1 MEFILNTKQNKIEI
15 WYENQKELESLLM
28 LLSDNASYKEQ
39 KFDSTISTTPFIGH
53 VEAIP
58 CSNTH
63 SINQSHLPTC
73 PSIGSEDVPTVTF
86 DGSDEGG
93 YSCLVASVPRKTK

>member
-39 KFDSTISTTPFIGH
+39 KSDFTISTTPFIGR

-63 SINQSHLPTC
+63 SINQPHLPTC
-73 PSIGSEDVPTVTF
+73 VSIDAENTPSVTF
-86 DGSDEGG
+86 GESDEGG
-93 YSCLVASVPRKTK
+93 YSCLTASVPHKTK